1 MKKIPIINKEI
12 SPKSELFWDIED
24 AAILEKFC
32 DYDLNGALADDQ
44 VSMCESQ
51 PGRRKYV
58 AALAD
63 ATRLRLAGKCHGS
76 NRTSKWRLVGHV
88 RGISS

>member
-1 MKKIPIINKEI
+1 MKKNPIINNEI

-24 AAILEKFC
+24 AAILAEFS
-32 DYDLNGALADDQ
+32 DPELNAALADDRAS
-44 VSMCESQ
+44 VRGNQ
-51 PGRRKYV
+51 PCRRKRV
-58 AALAD
+58 AAPALT
-63 ATRLRLAGKCHGS
+63 TRLRLAGKCHGS